1 MRLPPFSVPA
11 CGCAWARVRACAE
24 DPERMLF
31 SSFVVT
37 NRRPVEKGVMPR
49 AASQLTPDISFEP
62 DRWGDSGRAP
72 LPHSEEMT
80 TCALSTPDRVL
91 RAQSECLIVPP

>member
-1 MRLPPFSVPA
+1 MLSVCVGCLINVSVRLPPFSVPV
-11 CGCAWARVRACAE
+11 RVRVGTRACAK

-37 NRRPVEKGVMPR
+37 NRRPVEKGVMRR

-62 DRWGDSGRAP
+62 DRWGTVAGRRFP
-72 LPHSEEMT
+72 TLKK
-80 TCALSTPDRVL
+80 
-91 RAQSECLIVPP
+91 